1 MPHLRL
7 EYPAAL
13 ASVVDMQAFAEA
25 MRAAMVATPV
35 FPAAGV
41 RVRGAAADVAAVA
54 DGATD
59 RLFLHMEV
67 MMGRGRDEATR
78 EEVARNL
85 YEAAEAHLRPR
96 LADRPFAL
104 SLEVRELSAASERR
118 WNTIRDAIGG
128 D

>member
-1 MPHLRL
+1 MTVRSPRTG
-7 EYPAAL
+7 E
-13 ASVVDMQAFAEA
+13 AS
-25 MRAAMVATPV
+25 
-35 FPAAGV
+35 
-41 RVRGAAADVAAVA
+41 ADVSAVA
-54 DGATD
+54 DGAAEY
-59 RLFLHMEV
+59 LFVHMEV

-96 LADRPFAL
+96 LSDRPFAL